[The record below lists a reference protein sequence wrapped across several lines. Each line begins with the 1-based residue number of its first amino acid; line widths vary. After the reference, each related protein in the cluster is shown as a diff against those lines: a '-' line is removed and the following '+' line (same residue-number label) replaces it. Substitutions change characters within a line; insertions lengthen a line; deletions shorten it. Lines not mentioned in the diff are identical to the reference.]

1 MIFRR
6 AIMKLILKFHLKSDE
21 SMVKKKKKKIY
32 DLEMNYRTVTGYKE
46 QVE

>member
-21 SMVKKKKKKIY
+21 SMVKINKKKEIY

-46 QVE
+46 